1 MKVPIDKAKLRWLD
15 YEYLNRTIAWNAIS
29 EFISF
34 AFPYVSQLKKI
45 SIFQKVFM
53 FTTVLG

>member
-1 MKVPIDKAKLRWLD
+1 MPIDKTKLRWLD

-29 EFISF
+29 DFVGF
-34 AFPYVSQLKKI
+34 AFPYMAQLKKI